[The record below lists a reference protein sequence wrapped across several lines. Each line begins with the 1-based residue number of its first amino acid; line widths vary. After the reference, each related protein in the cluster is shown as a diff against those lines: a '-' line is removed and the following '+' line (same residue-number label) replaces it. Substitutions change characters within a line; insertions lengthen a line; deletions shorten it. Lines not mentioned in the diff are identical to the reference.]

1 MKKANINT
9 FSGSLDL
16 LLNQEYSMYSNEI
29 ILKRIGE
36 ILKKKLDLVLKTKSN
51 DIETMISV
59 NDFKLMEAFCED
71 KQNYEM

>member
-9 FSGSLDL
+9 LSGSLDL
-16 LLNQEYSMYSNEI
+16 LLNHEYNIYSNEI

-36 ILKKKLDLVLKTKSN
+36 ILKKKLDIVSKTKSN
-51 DIETMISV
+51 DIETIISV
-59 NDFKLMEAFCED
+59 NDFKLIEQFCED